1 MRVNFEKETSDT
13 KQEIRELLCL
23 NLNLKENLRELHK
36 KVLKLYSLYELNKT
50 HKRSK
55 LMFNIRLA
63 LDKLLECLVLN
74 KRVEQ
79 ITIKRSITMILG
91 A

>member
-13 KQEIRELLCL
+13 KQEIKELLCL
-23 NLNLKENLRELHK
+23 DLNLKENIRGLHK
-36 KVLKLYSLYELNKT
+36 KVFKLYSLYELDK
-50 HKRSK
+50 KYKKSK
-55 LMFNIRLA
+55 AMDNIRLA

-79 ITIKRSITMILG
+79 LTIKRSIIKILG
-91 A
+91 V